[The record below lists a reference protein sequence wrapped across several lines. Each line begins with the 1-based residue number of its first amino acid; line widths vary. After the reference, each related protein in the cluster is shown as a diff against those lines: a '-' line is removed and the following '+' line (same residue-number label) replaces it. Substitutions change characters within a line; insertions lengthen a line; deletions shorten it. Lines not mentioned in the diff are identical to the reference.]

1 MTTDRTDTTFRPAR
15 RTIAKGAAW
24 VVPTLALAT
33 AAPAFA
39 TSGPKPT
46 VVPGAACKLPGESCD
61 PLIKG
66 YLFKFVIT
74 NPSAVDVYLY
84 TDADQTMP
92 AITDNLPDIALVFE
106 VAKVTVGGVTT
117 FYFPGDAIRIPA
129 GASATIIL
137 NAGTNATSENLLD
150 YVINVSWPWGHTLD
164 MADDTDHLGDPVM
177 FSFTGADTPHCKL
190 CSP

>member
-1 MTTDRTDTTFRPAR
+1 MTSSRRVSRTVC
-15 RTIAKGAAW
+15 KVGAAG
-24 VVPTLALAT
+24 ALAI
-33 AAPAFA
+33 AALGPVAGPGLAQDPVTLQIWSPENRPDDAAAHAWLIEQFKAANPGIDVQLTTTSWDDHFA
-39 TSGPKPT
+39 KID
-46 VVPGAACKLPGESCD
+46 AA
-61 PLIKG
+61 
-66 YLFKFVIT
+66 
-74 NPSAVDVYLY
+74 A
-84 TDADQTMP
+84 A
-92 AITDNLPDIALVFE
+92 ADNLPDIALVFE

-177 FSFTGADTPHCKL
+177 FSFTGADTPPCKL